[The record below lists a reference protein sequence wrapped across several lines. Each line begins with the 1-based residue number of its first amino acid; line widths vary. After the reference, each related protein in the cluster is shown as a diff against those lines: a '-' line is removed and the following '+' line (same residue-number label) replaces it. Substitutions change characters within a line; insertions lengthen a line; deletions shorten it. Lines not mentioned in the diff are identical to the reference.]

1 MAKWIKKVS
10 SAPLRVVGHILDS
23 LSGNSTENAPSI
35 RAVNS
40 ALNAIN
46 VPLGDLSDY
55 GENHTL
61 VDAVGVLTT
70 AEQSRYEDLTGA
82 VVNTY
87 GNTYNATYSLVRYGR
102 VLEFRAH
109 VENIPAA
116 TQIDDILVLPSAYI
130 RSAAGR
136 IGTILMATETDVHRR
151 QCFINTNGKVN
162 ILYQS
167 DSVQS
172 TSFYISATWIY

>member
-10 SAPLRVVGHILDS
+10 SAPLRVVGHIIDS
-23 LSGNSTENAPSI
+23 LSGNSAVNAPSI
-35 RAVNS
+35 RAVNYN
-40 ALNAIN
+40 LTE
-46 VPLGDLSDY
+46 PLGDLRNEGYNAS
-55 GENHTL
+55 HPAAT
-61 VDAVGVLTT
+61 VLSVLET
-70 AEQSRYEDLTGA
+70 ANNSIYEDLTGA
-82 VVNTY
+82 VVDTY

-109 VENIPAA
+109 VENIPVA
-116 TQIDDILVLPSAYI
+116 TQIADILVLPSAYI

-136 IGTILMATETDVHRR
+136 IGTVLMATETDVHRR
-151 QCFINTNGKVN
+151 QCFINTDGKVN